1 MSETQIIEFTADQFA
16 SDTAPYEYLWSLQ
29 DDPFRQGQ
37 EVSRLERA
45 AKALG
50 VFNTFRR
57 LWKAY
62 QISMDPNQ
70 AQKSTKITDFPGQKQ
85 AMKCGSYECDDNG
98 VTTYDP
104 MRGIV
109 TICPHP
115 ILPTK
120 RIVNLDTGECK
131 AEIGFYRGK
140 SWRYAIFEKSV
151 LASAQKIVSLATWGI
166 AVDSENAKQMV
177 TYLSTMETL
186 NYEDLPEVR
195 SIGRLGWV
203 KDYGFS
209 PYVEGLLYDGGEQY
223 RHAFEAVKQAG
234 SLETWL
240 GCVSEIRTGAS
251 VAARIMLAS
260 AFASVLVGPLNALP
274 FITHCW
280 SNVSGIGK
288 TVSLM
293 AAGSVWANPRQ
304 GEYLKTFNSTNVGI
318 EMMAGFY
325 GDLPLCMDELCL
337 KDGRREQFDAMIYSY
352 CEGVGRTR
360 GSKNGGL
367 QRTLSW
373 HNCLIS
379 TGEEPLTSGNSKAG
393 AVNRVLDIACGDT
406 RIFKDARETVRI
418 LTTNYGHAGPAF
430 IQSLSTP
437 GAMDAVRA
445 MQDGFFQQLEGLT
458 TDKQRL
464 SASIILA
471 ADAWAEATL
480 FHDGRALTA
489 DEIAP
494 YLQSE
499 SSTDVNQRAYDW
511 LMDTIS
517 ANPSRFSTLDNNGE
531 YWGTIEEDCAY
542 IIKSI
547 FDRIMQGEGY
557 NSVGFLQWAK
567 GQRLLRTAGGK
578 QERLTIVKR
587 LPGGKTP
594 ARCVCIQMPSEE
606 ECNQGSGYTSGYT
619 IVENC
624 DIWDKH

>member
-1 MSETQIIEFTADQFA
+1 MSENQIIEFTADQFA

-29 DDPFRQGQ
+29 NDPFRQGQ
-37 EVSRLERA
+37 EISRLERA

-104 MRGIV
+104 LRGIV

-140 SWRYAIFEKSV
+140 NWRYAIFEKSV
-151 LASAQKIVSLATWGI
+151 LASAQKIVSLSTWGI

-177 TYLSTMETL
+177 TYLSMMENL
-186 NYEDLPEVR
+186 NYDELPEVR

-203 KDYGFS
+203 QDYGFS
-209 PYVEGLLYDGGEQY
+209 PYVEGVIFDGNEQY
-223 RHAFEAVKQAG
+223 RHAFEAVKRAG
-234 SLETWL
+234 NLDTWL
-240 GCVSEIRTGAS
+240 QCVSEIRNGES

-274 FITHCW
+274 FIAHCW
-280 SNVSGIGK
+280 SNASGIGK
-288 TVSLM
+288 TVALM

-304 GEYLKTFNSTNVGI
+304 GEYLKTYNSTSVGI

-337 KDGRREQFDAMIYSY
+337 KDGRRDQFDAMIYSY

-367 QRTLSW
+367 QRTMSW
-373 HNCLIS
+373 HNCMIS

-406 RIFKDARETVRI
+406 KIFQDPRETVHI
-418 LTTNYGHAGPAF
+418 LTANYGHAGPAF
-430 IQSLSTP
+430 VRSLEEH
-437 GAMDAVRA
+437 GALDTVRA
-445 MQDGFFQQLEGLT
+445 MQDGFSQQLEGKT

-471 ADAWAEATL
+471 ADAWAEAVL

-489 DEIAP
+489 DEIVP
-494 YLQSE
+494 YLQSTA
-499 SSTDVNQRAYDW
+499 SADVNRRAYDW

-517 ANPSRFSTLDNNGE
+517 ANPSRFSDQDNNGE
-531 YWGTIEEDCAY
+531 YWGTIEDDHAY

-547 FDRIMQGEGY
+547 FDRIMQDEGY
-557 NSVGFLQWAK
+557 NSVGFLKWAK
-567 GQRLLRTAGGK
+567 SQRLLKTEGGK
-578 QERLTIVKR
+578 QERMTKNKR
-587 LPGGKTP
+587 LPGGKIP
-594 ARCVCIQMPSEE
+594 ARCVCIRMPDEEQKDDETGYTVVE
-606 ECNQGSGYTSGYT
+606 ECTM
-619 IVENC
+619 
-624 DIWDKH
+624 WDELQ